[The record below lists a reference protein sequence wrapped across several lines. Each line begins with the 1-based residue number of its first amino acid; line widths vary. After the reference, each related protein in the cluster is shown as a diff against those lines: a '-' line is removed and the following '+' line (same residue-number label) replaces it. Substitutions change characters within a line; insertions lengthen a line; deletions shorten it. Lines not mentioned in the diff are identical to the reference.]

1 MKFQH
6 SQVLLILTIV
16 AFLIY
21 VFRLR
26 TVVLE
31 RMIYLAFGLGGVVVI
46 LYPDVSTRLANHIGI
61 GRGADLLLYIFII
74 FSLFHYVNIT
84 ARFKRIERQMTEVV
98 RSVALAEAM
107 RDTSSHPRNMQEGSR

>member
-1 MKFQH
+1 MKVQH
-6 SQVLLILTIV
+6 SQVLLLCAIA

-26 TVVLE
+26 TVILE
-31 RMIYLAFGLGGVVVI
+31 RMIYLALALGGTVVI
-46 LYPDVSTRLANHIGI
+46 LYPDMSTRLANRIGI

-74 FSLFHYVNIT
+74 FSLFHHVNIA
-84 ARFKRIERQMTEVV
+84 ARFKYLERQMTMVV

-107 RDTSSHPRNMQEGSR
+107 RETPSHEGNIQEG